1 MMTYRRPKTLFSV
14 MVLFITLCLTHAGQA
29 QEPSRSEPT
38 YAWKPGPFDAKLGE
52 QATLKVPEGLV
63 FLGPQ
68 DAQRLLKDMGN
79 FPSGEELGLV
89 AGGSEGDNWF
99 VVIRFIDAGYVQD
112 GDAKD
117 WDAEEMLASIKEGT
131 EEANARRRES
141 GIPPLTIRGW
151 EEKPHYNKANN
162 KVVWAIAADQ
172 GVGEAVANFNT
183 LALGRHGYMS
193 MNLVSNLNQLP
204 KLKNYSELL
213 LSNLNFVT
221 GKRYADFN
229 STTDKVAA
237 VGLAAL
243 VAGAAFK
250 SGLLAKL
257 LVFLI
262 AFKKI
267 IIIVAIGIVAWV
279 AKLFKAR
286 SSPKPTAQNTEL

>member
-1 MMTYRRPKTLFSV
+1 MTLRFPSILMCAMALCGAVGLVGSV
-14 MVLFITLCLTHAGQA
+14 TA
-29 QEPSRSEPT
+29 QEQAKSEPT
-38 YAWKPGPFDAKLGE
+38 YAWQNGPLEAQLGD
-52 QATLKVPEGLV
+52 QATLKVPEGFI

-79 FPSGEELGLV
+79 FPSGEELGIV

-99 VVIRFIDAGYVQD
+99 VVVRFVDAGYVQD
-112 GDAKD
+112 DDAAD
-117 WDAEEMLASIKEGT
+117 WDAEEMLSSMKEGT

-141 GIPPLTIRGW
+141 GVTPLTIRGW
-151 EEKPHYNKANN
+151 EEKPHYDKANN
-162 KVVWAIAADQ
+162 KMVWAISADQ
-172 GVGEAVANFNT
+172 GNEAIVNYNT

-193 MNLVSNLNQLP
+193 MNLVAALNQLP
-204 KLKNYSELL
+204 KLKNNSALL

-257 LVFLI
+257 LVLLV

-267 IIIVAIGIVAWV
+267 IVICGVGIVAWV
-279 AKLFKAR
+279 WKLVKGR
-286 SSPKPTAQNTEL
+286 SSPKPNPPTTEL

>member
-1 MMTYRRPKTLFSV
+1 MTPRLLHILVCVAALFSA
-14 MVLFITLCLTHAGQA
+14 LFLAQAVDA
-29 QEPSRSEPT
+29 QEPTKSEPT
-38 YAWKPGPFDAKLGE
+38 YAWQPGPFEAQLGD
-52 QATLKVPEGLV
+52 QATLKVPEEFV

-89 AGGSEGDNWF
+89 AGGSEGENWF

-112 GDAKD
+112 DDAAD

-131 EEANARRRES
+131 EEANAKRRES
-141 GIPPLTIRGW
+141 GISPLTIRGW
-151 EEKPHYNKANN
+151 EEKPHYDKANN
-162 KVVWAIAADQ
+162 KVVWAISADQ
-172 GVGEAVANFNT
+172 GQEAIANYNT

-193 MNLVSNLNQLP
+193 MNLVADLNQLS
-204 KLKNYSELL
+204 KLRNYSALL

-257 LVFLI
+257 LVLLI
-262 AFKKI
+262 AFKKV
-267 IIIVAIGIVAWV
+267 IVIGAVGIAAWV
-279 AKLFKAR
+279 WKLVKGR
-286 SSPKPTAQNTEL
+286 SSPKPNRQSTEL